1 MINCGC
7 CGVLFTP
14 VSLNR
19 KGGRVTKYCSVQC
32 NALAYHRRKN
42 NIQPMLARKC
52 VCCDTIFMPDKF
64 HPHQQ
69 SCSKKCADK
78 IAYIENKP
86 KRILYTMAW
95 RKANPDLVRQ
105 YHRQHYKNHIG
116 QMRLVKRLRST
127 GKIDPVQWE
136 KICADNKFLC
146 VQCFEPFDIKDLTV
160 DHIMPVSL
168 GGTNDISNLQ
178 PLCMPCNR
186 LKGNRWIGTIPRGIY
201 LNMVSK

>member
-1 MINCGC
+1 
-7 CGVLFTP
+7 
-14 VSLNR
+14 
-19 KGGRVTKYCSVQC
+19 
-32 NALAYHRRKN
+32 
-42 NIQPMLARKC
+42 MLARKC
-52 VCCDTIFMPDKF
+52 VCCNTIFMPDKF

-127 GKIDPVQWE
+127 GKIDSVQWE

-146 VQCFEPFDIKDLTV
+146 VQCFEPFDIKDLTI